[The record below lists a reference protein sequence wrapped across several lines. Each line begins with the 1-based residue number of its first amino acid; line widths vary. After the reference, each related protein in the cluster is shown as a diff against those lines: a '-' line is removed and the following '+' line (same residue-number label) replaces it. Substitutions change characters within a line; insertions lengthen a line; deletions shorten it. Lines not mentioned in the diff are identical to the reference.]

1 MHFMIITF
9 FRNQDGAAVYRRMRE
24 EGRLIPE
31 GMTFKSSWATADLTR
46 SFQVFECEDVTLI
59 QRWVARWADLCG
71 FEVVPVVTGAEA
83 SAALALDDPGPASA
97 AA

>member
-1 MHFMIITF
+1 MHFMIVTG

-59 QRWVARWADLCG
+59 QRWIARWADLCS

-83 SAALALDDPGPASA
+83 SDALAKDDAGARA
-97 AA
+97 A

>member
-1 MHFMIITF
+1 MHFMIITG

-24 EGRLIPE
+24 DGRLIPE

-59 QRWVARWADLCG
+59 QRWVARWADLCS

-83 SAALALDDPGPASA
+83 SDALAADEPDARA
-97 AA
+97 A